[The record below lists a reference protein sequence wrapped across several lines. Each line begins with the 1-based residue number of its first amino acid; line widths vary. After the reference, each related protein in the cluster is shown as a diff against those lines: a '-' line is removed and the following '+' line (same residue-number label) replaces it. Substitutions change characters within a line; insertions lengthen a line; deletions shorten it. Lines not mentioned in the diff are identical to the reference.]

1 MVGKGDR
8 VGNQAFR
15 LLFLLLLY
23 LFFLGKMGAAF
34 QKADNENTTVAR
46 GTLHLYRSVMQLDN
60 IFGQ

>member
-15 LLFLLLLY
+15 LLFLLFLY
-23 LFFLGKMGAAF
+23 LFILGLMGAAF
-34 QKADNENTTVAR
+34 QKADNENTPVAR
-46 GTLHLYRSVMQLDN
+46 GTFHLYRSVVQLDN